1 MKGTKPMSWIS
12 LLFLTAL
19 FYGSYNILIKL
30 SSETLHPIGGAVML
44 QIGAAIITLA
54 AVIILK
60 LSGGT
65 IPWNTQGMRCA
76 LFAGL
81 FVAGAEL
88 SSFWLFSR
96 GIQASI
102 GIPLIIGGSVVAGV
116 LLSVF
121 FRKHRNARCPGCRP
135 YSAGYSVFVRT
146 SLRLNIQSAHREGC
160 LTAISG
166 YMEKE

>member
-1 MKGTKPMSWIS
+1 MNWIF

-30 SSETLHPIGGAVML
+30 SSETFHPVGGAVML
-44 QIGAAIITLA
+44 QIGAAIVTLA

-65 IPWNTQGMRCA
+65 ISWNMQGMRYA

-88 SSFWLFSR
+88 ASFWLFSR
-96 GIQASI
+96 GVQASI
-102 GIPLIIGGSVVAGV
+102 GIPLIIGGSVVTGV
-116 LLSVF
+116 LLSIF
-121 FRKHRNARCPGCRP
+121 F
-135 YSAGYSVFVRT
+135 
-146 SLRLNIQSAHREGC
+146 LRESIAMRDFLGGGLILLGII
-160 LTAISG
+160 LLSG
-166 YMEKE
+166 RHYG